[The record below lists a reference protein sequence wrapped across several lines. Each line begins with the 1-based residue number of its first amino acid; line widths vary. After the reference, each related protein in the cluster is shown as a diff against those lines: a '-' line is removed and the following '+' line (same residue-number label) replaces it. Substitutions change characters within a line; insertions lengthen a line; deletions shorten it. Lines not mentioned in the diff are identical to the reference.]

1 MFGSGSGMSVSGA
14 KAVAGVVGDGSEVSD
29 GKPETCDGGIGICEE
44 EDDDDA
50 ACSLAASA

>member
-1 MFGSGSGMSVSGA
+1 MGLGGGVSG
-14 KAVAGVVGDGSEVSD
+14 GLEVSD

>member
-1 MFGSGSGMSVSGA
+1 MFGSGNCVSGSGP

-50 ACSLAASA
+50 ACCLAASE